1 MATGA
6 SDARPQE
13 VDVSAVSADWA
24 LELGRVESATL
35 EFKSRSDDRDAIRK
49 AIAAL
54 ANDLGGGGGGT
65 LLLGVSKEGRG
76 VGVDVTDEDLL
87 AITNLR
93 DDGRILDRPVM
104 VVTRGLFD
112 GADVIRVDVTAALSP
127 PLRVDGVAWVRPG
140 PSTRRASA
148 DDERVLTERRV
159 AAAVP
164 FDSRALPGSALSDLD
179 VELARSTYLPAAVAA
194 DVLAENGR
202 PLVEQLASLRLCTL
216 DGTLTATGLLVAG
229 LDPSA
234 LIPGAY
240 VQFVRYEGSGPE
252 SAVMDDE
259 ELRGN
264 MVQTATALESLVRV
278 NLRTS
283 LHAQGFRDEQRP
295 DYPFEALR
303 EVVMNALIHRSYESS
318 SAPTRISWFADRIEI
333 SNPGGPYGQVREDN
347 LGRVTDYRNPS
358 LAAAMKA
365 LGYVNRFGRGVPRI
379 RASLAANGNP
389 EPEFVLDR
397 SSWLVT
403 LGAAP

>member
-1 MATGA
+1 M
-6 SDARPQE
+6 
-13 VDVSAVSADWA
+13 SAPSADLA
-24 LELGRVESATL
+24 AELGRVESATL
-35 EFKSRSDDRDAIRK
+35 EFKSRSDDRDVVRK
-49 AIAAL
+49 AITAL
-54 ANDLGGGGGGT
+54 ANDLGGAGGGT
-65 LLLGVSKEGRG
+65 LLLGVNKEGRG
-76 VGVDVTDEDLL
+76 VGVGVTDDDLL
-87 AITNLR
+87 AVTNLR
-93 DDGRILDRPVM
+93 DDGKILDRPVI
-104 VVTRGLFD
+104 VVTRGRFD
-112 GADVIRVDVTAALSP
+112 GADVIRVDVSAALSP
-127 PLRVDGVAWVRPG
+127 PLRLDGVAWVRPG

-148 DDERVLTERRV
+148 DDERVLTERRI

-164 FDSRALPGSALSDLD
+164 FDSRALPGSSLSDVDL
-179 VELARSTYLPAAVAA
+179 ELVQSTYLPAAVAA
-194 DVLAENGR
+194 EVIAENGR
-202 PLVEQLASLRLCTL
+202 PLVEQLASLRLCSL
-216 DGTLTATGLLVAG
+216 DGTLTATGLLLAG

-234 LIPGAY
+234 LLPGAY
-240 VQFVRYEGSGPE
+240 VQFVRYDGTGPE

-264 MVQTATALESLVRV
+264 LVQTASSLESLMRV
-278 NLRTS
+278 NLRNR
-283 LHAQGFRDEQRP
+283 LHSDGFRDEQRP

-303 EVVMNALIHRSYESS
+303 EVVMNALIHRTYESS

-333 SNPGGPYGQVREDN
+333 ANPGGPYGQVREDN

-403 LGAAP
+403 LGAAR